1 MNIDVG
7 QKARSGRDLWNQ
19 QFRELTFG
27 MGKLIEVDNFY
38 RDYRRV
44 DESLSIGRRFD
55 VFLINS

>member
-1 MNIDVG
+1 MESTVQGINP
-7 QKARSGRDLWNQ
+7 S
-19 QFRELTFG
+19 G

-55 VFLINS
+55 VFLITA